1 MFGKKENFRLD
12 KLREGF
18 TLKLK
23 NTVYKIIEIGEYDW
37 NGDGRS
43 IEYIIKSKDNN
54 EQAFLEVEF
63 FKGDFEIY
71 FSKAVFVDIEILK
84 DALKTQE
91 IVFQG
96 HQFFLEEHYKGAYK
110 NLTNRASWKS
120 LSSYM
125 FFNNKRKNL
134 TIEHWEDNTY
144 EVFYGEKIKTK
155 NIKNIT
161 PKPLNERI

>member
-54 EQAFLEVEF
+54 EQAFL
-63 FKGDFEIY
+63 
-71 FSKAVFVDIEILK
+71 
-84 DALKTQE
+84 
-91 IVFQG
+91 
-96 HQFFLEEHYKGAYK
+96 
-110 NLTNRASWKS
+110 
-120 LSSYM
+120 
-125 FFNNKRKNL
+125 
-134 TIEHWEDNTY
+134 
-144 EVFYGEKIKTK
+144 
-155 NIKNIT
+155 
-161 PKPLNERI
+161 